1 MQTDKPIRAHDALWE
16 VHRLKQEADALLKEM
31 NDRGATRALLLRA
44 KDLRKRLKAQG
55 SMIEK
60 SLAFEDG
67 AAIAF
72 RQRNLRDPED
82 GDIITPEDDAR
93 AKEIATA
100 FLSKPGGTIH

>member
-16 VHRLKQEADALLKEM
+16 VHRLKQEAEALLKEM

-55 SMIEK
+55 SMIEA
-60 SLAFEDG
+60 SLAFEAG

-72 RQRNLRDPED
+72 RQRTGRDPVD
-82 GDIITPEDDAR
+82 GDLILPADDVR
-93 AKEIATA
+93 
-100 FLSKPGGTIH
+100 GGKFAAALQSQTGTC